1 MADKTEIVIFD
12 NGPLKVA
19 GDFTLKDSKGAA
31 FDLTGRDA
39 VALCRCG
46 ESANKPFCDG
56 SHKAKGFESVIEAK

>member
-12 NGPLKVA
+12 NGPLKV
-19 GDFTLKDSKGAA
+19 GGEFDLKDSKGGV

-46 ESANKPFCDG
+46 HSGNKPFCDG
-56 SHKAKGFESVIEAK
+56 SHKTHGFESVVEAR